1 MVRKTMKKQ
10 DRASLYCVLAGLAL
24 FGLGGIGLVFTD
36 LLRMKFDLT
45 HDLFHL
51 VTGAV
56 LIYGLFSEKEW
67 LAMLLPLGVGTIYLL
82 LGIGGFLSPTLWGIG
97 EAMGLHLELVENVLH
112 VIMGGWGLYAGLAPS
127 YVPRWSQ
134 A

>member
-1 MVRKTMKKQ
+1 MGRKTVEKQ
-10 DRASLYCVLAGLAL
+10 DRASLYYGLAGLGL
-24 FGLGGIGLVFTD
+24 FGLGSVGLFFTD
-36 LLRMKFDLT
+36 LLRMKFDLA

-56 LIYGLFSEKEW
+56 VIYGLITEKEW
-67 LAMLLPLGVGTIYLL
+67 LTILLPLGIGTIYLF

-97 EAMGLHLELVENVLH
+97 EAMGLHLEFVENVMHL
-112 VIMGGWGLYAGLAPS
+112 IIGGLGLYAGLAPS
-127 YVPRWSQ
+127 DVPRWSQ

>member
-1 MVRKTMKKQ
+1 MGRKTVEKQ

-24 FGLGGIGLVFTD
+24 FGLGGIGLFFTD

-56 LIYGLFSEKEW
+56 LIYGLISEKEW
-67 LAMLLPLGVGTIYLL
+67 LAILLPIGVGTIYLF

-127 YVPRWSQ
+127 YAPRWSQ